1 MNSTYISPKPIKKD
15 DKDEQGNEKGKK
27 IKKMRINIK
36 VKEENGDKMED
47 EKNPE
52 KKQDILAKSQ
62 CPLTCLGVHKITFFY
77 CPCV

>member
-52 KKQDILAKSQ
+52 KN
-62 CPLTCLGVHKITFFY
+62 KIFLLR
-77 CPCV
+77 VNAL

>member
-27 IKKMRINIK
+27 NKKMRIIIK

-52 KKQDILAKSQ
+52 KN
-62 CPLTCLGVHKITFFY
+62 KIFLLR
-77 CPCV
+77 VNAL

>member
-1 MNSTYISPKPIKKD
+1 
-15 DKDEQGNEKGKK
+15 
-27 IKKMRINIK
+27 MRIIIK

-62 CPLTCLGVHKITFFY
+62 CPLTCLRVHKITFFTVHMY
-77 CPCV
+77 NRQTQKVDSVSEEKQNINQWC